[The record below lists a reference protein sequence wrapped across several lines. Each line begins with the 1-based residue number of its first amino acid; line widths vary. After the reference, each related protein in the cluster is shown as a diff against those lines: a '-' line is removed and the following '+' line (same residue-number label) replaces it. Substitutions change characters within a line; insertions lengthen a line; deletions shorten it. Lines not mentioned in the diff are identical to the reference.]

1 VVFLPDHHQEESAVR
16 IIGHSSM
23 GDSQGRAPMLSM
35 GKEPFIFYST
45 AHIVE
50 LTGRTAR
57 TLAELRDGI
66 REVTGSSIF
75 YHTFGALQ
83 DRPFAAHRYTSDFAR
98 WTAEVLQ
105 DWPVAER
112 LAFMDPTEFPSIR
125 DLRGRILQVIQDR
138 LAEAGEP
145 AAASPGREF
154 HFSQS
159 ISLIYPVGREAWTVQ
174 ELAEGIRRASD
185 RTLFFHLV
193 EARLRIGRCTNDLS
207 CWLSD
212 SLDAPVLA
220 RRLDQLDLL
229 VTSTEDLRQQV
240 LSLLGEPL

>member
-1 VVFLPDHHQEESAVR
+1 MQP
-16 IIGHSSM
+16 
-23 GDSQGRAPMLSM
+23 RA
-35 GKEPFIFYST
+35 KEPFVFYTT

-50 LTGRTAR
+50 LTGRSAR

-75 YHTFGALQ
+75 HHTFGAMR
-83 DRPFAAHRYTSDFAR
+83 DRPFAAYRYTSDFAR

-125 DLRGRILQVIQDR
+125 ELRERILQVIDDR
-138 LAEAGEP
+138 LMEEGETVP
-145 AAASPGREF
+145 ALSGREF
-154 HFSQS
+154 YFSQS
-159 ISLIYPVGREAWTVQ
+159 ISLIYPVGQEARSLA
-174 ELAEGIRRASD
+174 ELAEGIQRASA
-185 RTLFFHLV
+185 RSLFFHLV

-207 CWLSD
+207 GWLTD
-212 SLDAPVLA
+212 HLDAPELA

-229 VTSTEDLRQQV
+229 VPSTEDLRRQV
-240 LSLLGEPL
+240 LRALGDGQRKMSN

>member
-1 VVFLPDHHQEESAVR
+1 
-16 IIGHSSM
+16 M
-23 GDSQGRAPMLSM
+23 
-35 GKEPFIFYST
+35 
-45 AHIVE
+45 
-50 LTGRTAR
+50 AR

-75 YHTFGALQ
+75 HHTFGAMR
-83 DRPFAAHRYTSDFAR
+83 DRPFAAHRYTNDFAR

-125 DLRGRILQVIQDR
+125 ELRERILQVIGDR
-138 LAEAGEP
+138 LTEEGET
-145 AAASPGREF
+145 AAAPPGREF

-159 ISLIYPVGREAWTVQ
+159 ISLIYPIGQEARTLA
-174 ELAEGIRRASD
+174 ELVEGIRRASV
-185 RTLFFHLV
+185 RSLFFHLV

-207 CWLSD
+207 CWLMD
-212 SLDAPVLA
+212 SLDAPELA

-229 VTSTEDLRQQV
+229 VPSTEELRDQV
-240 LSLLGEPL
+240 LRALGAGQ

>member
-1 VVFLPDHHQEESAVR
+1 MRVWRQEEDPVR
-16 IIGHSSM
+16 SRGTE
-23 GDSQGRAPMLSM
+23 A
-35 GKEPFIFYST
+35 FVFYST

-57 TLAELRDGI
+57 TLPELRDGI

-75 YHTFGALQ
+75 HHTFGALR
-83 DRPFAAHRYTSDFAR
+83 DRPFAAHRYASDFAR

-125 DLRGRILQVIQDR
+125 ALRERIIQVIDDR
-138 LAEAGEP
+138 LAEEGEP
-145 AAASPGREF
+145 MPAPPGREF

-159 ISLIYPVGREAWTVQ
+159 ISLIYPVGPEVWSLPDLV
-174 ELAEGIRRASD
+174 EGIRRASA

-193 EARLRIGRCTNDLS
+193 EARLRLGRCTNDLS
-207 CWLSD
+207 CWLAD
-212 SLDAPVLA
+212 GLEAPGLA
-220 RRLDQLDLL
+220 ARLDRLDLL
-229 VTSTEDLRQQV
+229 VPSTAELQQQV
-240 LSLLGEPL
+240 LGVLEAP

>member
-1 VVFLPDHHQEESAVR
+1 MRDRAATPFVF
-16 IIGHSSM
+16 
-23 GDSQGRAPMLSM
+23 
-35 GKEPFIFYST
+35 FST
-45 AHIVE
+45 AHVVE

-57 TLAELRDGI
+57 TLVELRDGI

-75 YHTFGALQ
+75 HHTFGALR

-125 DLRGRILQVIQDR
+125 ALRERIIQVIDDR
-138 LAEAGEP
+138 LAEEGEP
-145 AAASPGREF
+145 MPAPSGREF

-159 ISLIYPVGREAWTVQ
+159 ISLIFPIGPEAWSLSDLVAD
-174 ELAEGIRRASD
+174 LRGASA

-193 EARLRIGRCTNDLS
+193 EARLRLGRCTNDLS
-207 CWLSD
+207 CWLAD
-212 SLDAPVLA
+212 SLQAPELA
-220 RRLDQLDLL
+220 SRLDRLDLL
-229 VTSTEDLRQQV
+229 VPSTEGLRRQV
-240 LSLLGEPL
+240 LSLLEAPA